1 MPQSLQQRMSVGCC
15 LSQVMELKAALVKR
29 HPNSVNALLAAAQP
43 AAADQAAAA
52 AAAEQLHTLT
62 AQIEEERRQHETSLR
77 DLQQQYQALK
87 LHMEQQQVC

>member
-1 MPQSLQQRMSVGCC
+1 MSVAVGGW

-52 AAAEQLHTLT
+52 AAEQLHTLT

-77 DLQQQYQALK
+77 DLQQQYEALK